1 MKKTAKIFTSLVLV
15 FTLMFTL
22 TSMAFAINETEKN
35 DSISTA
41 DTITVNSAVYGKLT
55 KYDGDYFAF
64 TINNPGYVSVTFNHT
79 AKSSTL
85 IFAGVYLTNGSKTY
99 TSIFPSCDSASVST
113 VKMGLP
119 AGTYYVR
126 IEEENAYGQY
136 GDNANYNFTV
146 NYTQSNVWEREFNGG
161 YSTANVISTG
171 TTYYGSLTKY
181 DGDYYAFTINKSANV
196 SVVFN
201 HTPKSST
208 LIFAGVYLT
217 NGSSTYTSIFPSCD
231 SASVSTNSI
240 GLSAGTY
247 YVRIEEENAYQQY
260 GSDADYNFRV
270 VVDGQSGS
278 ENYTLSYNANG
289 GSGAPSSQYGNG
301 NITLSSTVPTRNGYK
316 FLGWSTN
323 SSASTAT
330 YQPGSSFT
338 LSYNTTLYAV
348 WQNESTG
355 GNDDGGNDNGW
366 NLGIDLPNGIE
377 LPNIDFNQIM
387 GVLQKLAELFKQ
399 FLPYFMQMFNS
410 VMNLIANFQNK

>member
-22 TSMAFAINETEKN
+22 TSMAFAINETEDN
-35 DSISTA
+35 
-41 DTITVNSAVYGKLT
+41 NGFGSANIIEINTTVYGKLT
-55 KYDGDYFAF
+55 DRDSDNFKF
-64 TINNPGYVSVTFNHT
+64 TINKPGYVSITFNHNANQST
-79 AKSSTL
+79 AR
-85 IFAGVYLTNGSKTY
+85 FASVFLSGGYDRY
-99 TSIFPSCDSASVST
+99 TSFDVSCDAPSVSTIKIGLPASTYYVAVNEDYAYDKYGNNANYNFIVNYTQSDVWEQEFNNGIGSADIIEFNTTIYGSLRDGDSDNFKFTTNNSANISIIFNHKAMQSTARFASIHLNDGYSKYIPLDVSCDSSSVST
-113 VKMGLP
+113 NRVSLP
-119 AGTYYVR
+119 AGTYYVV
-126 IEEENAYGQY
+126 INEDYAYDKFG
-136 GDNANYNFTV
+136 
-146 NYTQSNVWEREFNGG
+146 
-161 YSTANVISTG
+161 
-171 TTYYGSLTKY
+171 
-181 DGDYYAFTINKSANV
+181 IN
-196 SVVFN
+196 
-201 HTPKSST
+201 
-208 LIFAGVYLT
+208 
-217 NGSSTYTSIFPSCD
+217 
-231 SASVSTNSI
+231 
-240 GLSAGTY
+240 
-247 YVRIEEENAYQQY
+247 
-260 GSDADYNFRV
+260 ADYNFRV

>member
-1 MKKTAKIFTSLVLV
+1 MY
-15 FTLMFTL
+15 
-22 TSMAFAINETEKN
+22 
-35 DSISTA
+35 ISE
-41 DTITVNSAVYGKLT
+41 
-55 KYDGDYFAF
+55 
-64 TINNPGYVSVTFNHT
+64 
-79 AKSSTL
+79 
-85 IFAGVYLTNGSKTY
+85 
-99 TSIFPSCDSASVST
+99 
-113 VKMGLP
+113 
-119 AGTYYVR
+119 YY
-126 IEEENAYGQY
+126 
-136 GDNANYNFTV
+136 
-146 NYTQSNVWEREFNGG
+146 
-161 YSTANVISTG
+161 
-171 TTYYGSLTKY
+171 
-181 DGDYYAFTINKSANV
+181 
-196 SVVFN
+196 
-201 HTPKSST
+201 
-208 LIFAGVYLT
+208 
-217 NGSSTYTSIFPSCD
+217 
-231 SASVSTNSI
+231 
-240 GLSAGTY
+240 
-247 YVRIEEENAYQQY
+247 AYQQY
-260 GSDADYNFRV
+260 GSDAEYNFRV

-289 GSGAPSSQYGNG
+289 GSGVPSSQYGNG

-399 FLPYFMQMFNS
+399 FLSYFMQMFNS